1 MIVKKKTGWMA
12 AAVMLLAVAMAGC
25 STQVKRIGVDE
36 VKDISGT
43 WNDTD
48 SRLVS
53 EEMIRD
59 SLSGGWIDRY
69 EMKSKQAPSVI
80 IGNIRNLSQE
90 HINTNTF
97 VNDLER
103 AFVNSGRVDVVA
115 SKSERG
121 DIREERADMD
131 LNASEATRKEMGKEA
146 GADFMLMGSINT
158 IIDAADREQIRFY
171 QVDLTLVSLAD
182 NRKVWS
188 GQKKLKKDIRNARF
202 R

>member
-1 MIVKKKTGWMA
+1 MAMKKRVWIMA
-12 AAVMLLAVAMAGC
+12 ATVVVALILAGC
-25 STQVKRIGVDE
+25 STEVKRIDVNQ
-36 VKDISGT
+36 VRDISGT

-53 EEMIRD
+53 EEMIHD
-59 SLSGGWIDRY
+59 SLSAGWIDRY
-69 EMKSKQAPSVI
+69 NLSLRKTPVVI
-80 IGNIRNLSQE
+80 IGTIRNLSQE

-115 SKSERG
+115 SRSERG

-131 LNASEATRKEMGKEA
+131 LNAAEATRKEMGKEA
-146 GADFMLMGSINT
+146 GADYMLMGTINT
-158 IIDAADREQIRFY
+158 IIDASDSEQIRFY

-182 NRKVWS
+182 NRIVWT
-188 GQKKLKKDIRNARF
+188 GQKKLKKDIKNAKF

>member
-1 MIVKKKTGWMA
+1 MTAKKKVWMMA
-12 AAVMLLAVAMAGC
+12 AAIVAALTLASC
-25 STQVKRIGVDE
+25 STEVKRVGVDE

-48 SRLVS
+48 SRFVS

-59 SLSGGWIDRY
+59 SLSAGWIDRY
-69 EMKSKQAPSVI
+69 SQSSRKPPVVI
-80 IGNIRNLSQE
+80 IGSIRNLSQE

-97 VNDLER
+97 INDLER

-131 LNASEATRKEMGKEA
+131 LNAAEATRKEMGKEA
-146 GADFMLMGSINT
+146 GADYMLIGSINT
-158 IIDAADREQIRFY
+158 IIDASGSEQIRFY

-182 NRKVWS
+182 NRKVWT
-188 GQKKLKKDIRNARF
+188 GQKKLKKDIKNAKF

>member
-1 MIVKKKTGWMA
+1 MTAKKKVWMMA
-12 AAVMLLAVAMAGC
+12 AAIVAALTLASC
-25 STQVKRIGVDE
+25 STEVKRVGVDE

-48 SRLVS
+48 SRFVS

-59 SLSGGWIDRY
+59 SLSAGWIDRY
-69 EMKSKQAPSVI
+69 SQSSRKPPVVI
-80 IGNIRNLSQE
+80 IGSIRNLSQE

-131 LNASEATRKEMGKEA
+131 LNAAEATRKEMGKEA
-146 GADFMLMGSINT
+146 GADYMLIGSINT
-158 IIDAADREQIRFY
+158 IIDASGSEQIRFY

-182 NRKVWS
+182 NRKVWT
-188 GQKKLKKDIRNARF
+188 GQKKLKKDIKNAKF

>member
-1 MIVKKKTGWMA
+1 MIAKKKPWMMA
-12 AAVMLLAVAMAGC
+12 AAVVAALILAGC
-25 STQVKRIGVDE
+25 STEVKRVGVDE

-69 EMKSKQAPSVI
+69 GMASKKAPAVI

-121 DIREERADMD
+121 DIREERKDMD
-131 LNASEATRKEMGKEA
+131 LNASEASRKEMGKEA
-146 GADFMLMGSINT
+146 GADFMLIGSINT
-158 IIDAADREQIRFY
+158 IIDASDSEQIRFY

-182 NRKVWS
+182 NRKVWT
-188 GQKKLKKDIRNARF
+188 GQKKLKKDIKNAKF

>member
-1 MIVKKKTGWMA
+1 MAMKKRVWIMAVTIVA
-12 AAVMLLAVAMAGC
+12 ALILAGC
-25 STQVKRIGVDE
+25 STEVKRIDVNQ
-36 VKDISGT
+36 VRDISGT

-59 SLSGGWIDRY
+59 SLSAGWIDRY
-69 EMKSKQAPSVI
+69 NLSLRKTPVVI
-80 IGNIRNLSQE
+80 IGTIRNLSQE

-115 SKSERG
+115 SRSERG
-121 DIREERADMD
+121 DIREERSDMD
-131 LNASEATRKEMGKEA
+131 LNAAEATRKEMGKEA
-146 GADFMLMGSINT
+146 GADYMLMGTINT
-158 IIDAADREQIRFY
+158 IIDASDSEQIRFY

-182 NRKVWS
+182 NRIVWT
-188 GQKKLKKDIRNARF
+188 GQKKLKKDIKNAKF

>member
-1 MIVKKKTGWMA
+1 MAMKKRIWVMA
-12 AAVMLLAVAMAGC
+12 ATVSAALILAGC
-25 STQVKRIGVDE
+25 STEVKRIDVNQ
-36 VKDISGT
+36 VRDISGT

-59 SLSGGWIDRY
+59 SLSSGWIDRY
-69 EMKSKQAPSVI
+69 SLSLRKTPVVI

-103 AFVNSGRVDVVA
+103 AFVNSGRVVVVA
-115 SKSERG
+115 SRSERG

-131 LNASEATRKEMGKEA
+131 LNAAEATRKEMGKEA
-146 GADFMLMGSINT
+146 GADYMLMGTINT
-158 IIDAADREQIRFY
+158 IIDASDSEQIRFY

-182 NRKVWS
+182 NRIVWT
-188 GQKKLKKDIRNARF
+188 GQKKLKKDIKNAKF